1 MVSNRS
7 KVLSVRL
14 PNDIADKIV
23 EIAKKCRTSPS
34 QLMTHMLHDW
44 LDKHGHFKEEKRK

>member
-23 EIAKKCRTSPS
+23 DIAKRCKMPPS
-34 QLMTHMLHDW
+34 QLMTHMLAEW
-44 LDKHGHFKEEKRK
+44 LDKHGHFKEEKRQ